1 MRVTGAIS
9 MSEQNSSPIIFYII
23 FLKNLVY
30 NINFINFTAKT
41 EWNRATAL
49 F

>member
-1 MRVTGAIS
+1 MRVTGAKC
-9 MSEQNSSPIIFYII
+9 MSEQNSSPIIFQ
-23 FLKNLVY
+23 KNLVY
-30 NINFINFTAKT
+30 NINFINFASKT